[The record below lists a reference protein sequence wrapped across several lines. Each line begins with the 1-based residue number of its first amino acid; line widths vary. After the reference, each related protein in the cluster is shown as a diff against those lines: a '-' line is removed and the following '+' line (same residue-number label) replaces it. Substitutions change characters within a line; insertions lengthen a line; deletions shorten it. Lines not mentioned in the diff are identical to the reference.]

1 VVRRH
6 GSNDDRWVRADI
18 GGSVDVGR
26 NGDTGPVTDAEF
38 RREWERHFLLSVRA
52 ATLEVVQSSTWL
64 SESEARV
71 ALEEALRRRGIY
83 PDPDAVADGAALI
96 SRGRRPKILD
106 LELDKG
112 SGRRRRG

>member
-1 VVRRH
+1 MRRH
-6 GSNDDRWVRADI
+6 GSNDDRWVSADMH
-18 GGSVDVGR
+18 GSIDVGR
-26 NGDTGPVTDAEF
+26 NGDGPVTDAEF

-52 ATLEVVQSSTWL
+52 AALEVVQSSSWL
-64 SESEARV
+64 SETEASV
-71 ALEEALRRRGIY
+71 ALAEALRRRGIY
-83 PDPDAVADGAALI
+83 PDPDAVAAGAALI